1 MFFHR
6 LRASSS
12 KIRGF
17 SSRNFSQI
25 EIILCVLKKRVST
38 NIISDFRDIEPTKKG
53 RASPCGSTHQAHLA
67 NIWFH
72 IRIYDMAI

>member
-38 NIISDFRDIEPTKKG
+38 NIISDFRDIEPTKK
-53 RASPCGSTHQAHLA
+53 RACKPMRLYTPSTFGQYLVSYQD
-67 NIWFH
+67 I
-72 IRIYDMAI
+72 